1 MTFDLAHCQT
11 RLDQLRAQHHVPGA
25 TLAVLADGRIHEL
38 ASGLLHRGTGV
49 PATTESVFQLGSV
62 AKVYTATLVMR
73 LVEAGDLELEARVV
87 DLLPEFR
94 VADPEAT
101 KTITVR
107 QLLNHTSGLSGDFS
121 LDTGRGDDALAKY
134 VEACA
139 DLGQDFPPGAAFA
152 YSSSGYSLLGRII
165 EVVTGQTWEEAL
177 RTRLLEPLGLTHSV
191 TLPEEVLRFRAAIG
205 HEGPSGQD
213 PAPVP
218 VWNLMTR
225 NAGPYGGALC
235 ASAGDVVRFAR
246 LHLDGGRTPEGEAL
260 LTAGTVAAMQHREVE
275 VPDKWTVSSDA
286 WGLGWTLYDWHGTP
300 GYGHD
305 GAATG
310 QFAYLRVIPG
320 ARVAVALLTN
330 GGDARLLYAD
340 LFRELLA
347 ELADVAMPAPFG
359 PPAQPIA
366 ADLARFAGTYRREG
380 VEITVTEREGVTR
393 LVYRFVGGMAVYS
406 DALELELTAVSV
418 SERVTVCAGPG
429 TGTFSGDWMP
439 VVFTELPDG
448 TGCVYVGARATPKV
462 A

>member
-1 MTFDLAHCQT
+1 MTFDHSRWQT
-11 RLDQLRAQHHVPGA
+11 RLDQLRAAHRVPGA
-25 TLAVLADGRIHEL
+25 TLAVLAGEEIHEL

-49 PATTESVFQLGSV
+49 AATTDSLFQLGSV
-62 AKVYTATLVMR
+62 AKLHTATLIMR
-73 LVEAGDLELEARVV
+73 LAEQGKLTLDTRVA
-87 DLLPEFR
+87 DLLPGFT
-94 VADPEAT
+94 VADPEAAR
-101 KTITVR
+101 TITVR

-121 LDTGRGDDALAKY
+121 LDTGRGDDALARY

-139 DLGQDFPPGAAFA
+139 TLGQDFPPGAAFA
-152 YSSSGYSLLGRII
+152 YSSSGYNILGRII
-165 EVVTGQTWEEAL
+165 EVLTGQTWDNAL
-177 RTRLLEPLGLTHSV
+177 RTELLDPLGLTHSA
-191 TLPEEVLRFRAAIG
+191 TLPEDVLRFRAAMG
-205 HEGPSGQD
+205 HVGLPGQD
-213 PAPVP
+213 PDPVP

-235 ASAGDVVRFAR
+235 SSAADLLRFAQ
-246 LHLDGGRTPEGEAL
+246 LHLRGGVTPNGTRLLSEA
-260 LTAGTVAAMQHREVE
+260 TVTAMQHREVE

-286 WGLGWTLYDWHGTP
+286 WGLGWTLYDWDGTP

-310 QFAYLRVIPG
+310 QFAYLRIVPSAG
-320 ARVAVALLTN
+320 VAVALLTN

-347 ELADVAMPAPFG
+347 ELADVRMPEPFA
-359 PPAQPIA
+359 PPAEPPVVA
-366 ADLARFAGTYRREG
+366 VSRFAGRYRREG
-380 VEITVTEREGVTR
+380 VEIEVSERSGAAR

-406 DALELELTAVSV
+406 DPLELELTPVLV
-418 SERVTVCAGPG
+418 GERVTVFAGPG